1 MPWAFVKNYVEVAII
16 ACVNVMDVFQH
27 LSVRDLEER
36 HLLFKYTFL
45 FQV

>member
-27 LSVRDLEER
+27 LSESHGL
-36 HLLFKYTFL
+36 
-45 FQV
+45 Q